1 MSALYKSSECIPV
14 LWPLLPGDELSRGI
28 LTGFEKSVREKW
40 TRLAIAWHI
49 HNLLAAGPL
58 YPRPPAHASEG
69 GREGALYCYL
79 RGGRTK
85 EPVKTRGK
93 RRKTGEGGD
102 PPTDHATQHTTRIS
116 FDTPLL
122 LLPLPIAWPGFCVAA
137 QSKAVD
143 FCRCQVQGEMIFW

>member
-1 MSALYKSSECIPV
+1 MHPRPLAVVAKGRAVKGDSDGLRKISQGKMDPLGYCVAYTQLVGRRPHSIPDHQ
-14 LWPLLPGDELSRGI
+14 PTP
-28 LTGFEKSVREKW
+28 VRE
-40 TRLAIAWHI
+40 
-49 HNLLAAGPL
+49 G
-58 YPRPPAHASEG
+58 S
-69 GREGALYCYL
+69 REGALYCYL